1 VSAREVLHQ
10 LRVLVLGE
18 TRALP
23 IAVAVALV
31 VAGAARLVAG
41 PGGWFEAVGGPL
53 VVLLV
58 VAALT
63 AALPGRWRGG
73 PGASG

>member
-1 VSAREVLHQ
+1 MTAREVLHQ

-41 PGGWFEAVGGPL
+41 PSGWFEAVGGPL
-53 VVLLV
+53 VVVLV
-58 VAALT
+58 VTALT
-63 AALPGRWRGG
+63 VALPGRRRG